1 MSGARHACV
10 LCVPGQGHHP
20 TRRPSASEP
29 YYDSAL
35 RLWLC
40 SVPPHNHHARVH
52 EALRSLDLD
61 LRPEGMDPLTYRI
74 RVLGAHAGVFADA
87 GAAFAVA
94 DAAASRALQAL
105 LLEVAD
111 ALPPNEERVA

>member
-1 MSGARHACV
+1 VKASLHHCA

-20 TRRPSASEP
+20 TRRPSAFEP
-29 YYDSAL
+29 YFDRAL

-40 SVPPHNHHARVH
+40 SVPPHSHHSRVH
-52 EALRSLDLD
+52 EILRSLGLD
-61 LRPEGMDPLTYRI
+61 LLPEGMDPLKFRVL
-74 RVLGAHAGVFADA
+74 VLGAHAGICADA
-87 GAAFAVA
+87 DVAFAVA

-111 ALPPNEERVA
+111 ALVPSEERVP